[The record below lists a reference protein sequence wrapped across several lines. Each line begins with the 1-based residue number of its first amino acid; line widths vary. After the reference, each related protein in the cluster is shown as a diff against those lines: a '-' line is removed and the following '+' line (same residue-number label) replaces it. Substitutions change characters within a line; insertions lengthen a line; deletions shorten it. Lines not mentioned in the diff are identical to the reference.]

1 MMARFSSSPGIP
13 VTKKA
18 NARPLELA
26 FAFSN
31 RENPVYSERSC
42 LNSWL
47 IQYPLLTADASG
59 VRLSGYP
66 QRILST
72 NIHKNGKK

>member
-1 MMARFSSSPGIP
+1 M
-13 VTKKA
+13 
-18 NARPLELA
+18 ELA

-47 IQYPLLTADASG
+47 IQYPFFLRQLIYLIFFT
-59 VRLSGYP
+59 R
-66 QRILST
+66 
-72 NIHKNGKK
+72 NIT